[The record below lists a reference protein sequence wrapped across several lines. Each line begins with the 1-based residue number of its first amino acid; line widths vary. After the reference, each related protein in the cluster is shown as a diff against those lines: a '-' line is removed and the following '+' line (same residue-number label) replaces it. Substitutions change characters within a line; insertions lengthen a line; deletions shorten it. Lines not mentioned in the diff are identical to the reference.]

1 MKFILLFYEFFKIGL
16 FSVGGGLATLPFLF
30 YLTQKYDWFT
40 SNELMMMLG
49 VSSVTPGPIGLNMAT
64 FAGFKTAG
72 IFGSLI
78 ATSAI
83 VLPSLINVIIL
94 SKLLNK
100 YCDNFY
106 LKTLLYS
113 LKPAGCALLSCVL
126 IDLFCNS
133 IFNNASINSVNFEN
147 FFVFIVFLLLSLILK
162 KGPIFLI
169 ILSAILGC
177 LKTFFNDT
185 SLIPIILQ

>member
-133 IFNNASINSVNFEN
+133 IF
-147 FFVFIVFLLLSLILK
+147 FVFIVFLLLSLILK

>member
-1 MKFILLFYEFFKIGL
+1 MKFVLLFYEFFKIGL

-30 YLTQKYDWFT
+30 FLAQKYDWFS

-72 IFGSLI
+72 ILGSII
-78 ATSAI
+78 ATTAI
-83 VLPSLINVIIL
+83 VLPSLINIIIL
-94 SKLLNK
+94 SRLINK

-106 LKTLLYS
+106 FKIILYS
-113 LKPAGCALLSCVL
+113 LKPAGCALLAAVL
-126 IDLFCNS
+126 INLSNNL
-133 IFNNASINSVNFEN
+133 IFNNNSQYTFNTEN
-147 FFVFIVFLLLSLILK
+147 FCILVIFALFAILLK

-169 ILSAILGC
+169 MLSIVFGII
-177 LKTFFNDT
+177 KTFI
-185 SLIPIILQ
+185 S

>member
-1 MKFILLFYEFFKIGL
+1 MKLVLLFYEFFKIGL

-30 YLTQKYDWFT
+30 FLAQKYNWFT
-40 SNELMMMLG
+40 INELTMMLG

-72 IFGSLI
+72 ILGSLI
-78 ATSAI
+78 ATTAI

-94 SKLLNK
+94 SKLINK

-106 LKTLLYS
+106 FKTVIYS
-113 LKPAGCALLSCVL
+113 LKPAGCALLAAVL
-126 IDLFCNS
+126 IDLFHNL
-133 IFNNASINSVNFEN
+133 IFNNNSQHTFNTEYFCIFLIFSIFAI
-147 FFVFIVFLLLSLILK
+147 FLK

-169 ILSAILGC
+169 LLSIVFGVI
-177 LKTFFNDT
+177 KTFI
-185 SLIPIILQ
+185 S

>member
-1 MKFILLFYEFFKIGL
+1 MKIILLFYEFFKIGL

-113 LKPAGCALLSCVL
+113 LKPAGCALLACVL

-133 IFNNASINSVNFEN
+133 IFNKTSTNSVNLEN
-147 FFVFIVFLLLSLILK
+147 FCVFFVFLLLALILK

-169 ILSAILGC
+169 ILSAIFGC
-177 LKTFFNDT
+177 LKTLFFI
-185 SLIPIILQ
+185 SR